1 MSDKIKLTNE
11 EFAMVL
17 ILVKAY
23 AKANEE
29 LETYSNRLEDIEKEK
44 DNLHRKLR
52 ELGSSVEDLRIQEKQ
67 ITENLINK
75 YGPFKLNMETFELE
89 PA

>member
-1 MSDKIKLTNE
+1 MSSIKLTNE
-11 EFAMVL
+11 ELAMVL

-23 AKANEE
+23 SKANEE
-29 LETYSNRLEDIEKEK
+29 LEGYSNRLEEIEKEK
-44 DNLHRKLR
+44 EDLHNKLR
-52 ELGSSVEDLRIQEKQ
+52 ELGSSVEELRLQEKQ
-67 ITENLINK
+67 ITETLVEK